1 MEHNLEGHIE
11 ALIFMTKDEISAAE
25 IAESLSEQMETI
37 FEPNKIVQII
47 ENLKLKYDQGSFSYT
62 IEMVSGGYK
71 FMTKAP
77 YFDTI
82 ANHLR
87 LTTKKKLSPAAIETL
102 AIIAYKQPVT
112 KVELESIRGV
122 NSDYSIQKLL
132 DKELVEIAG
141 RSDGP
146 GRPLLYITSQKF
158 MDYFGLED
166 LADLPKLKDFD
177 NPFSEIGEKAPIE
190 EVLIENDKN
199 GRNKNNQ

>member
-11 ALIFMTKDEISAAE
+11 ALIFMAKDEISAGD
-25 IAESLSEQMETI
+25 IAESLSEQLETI
-37 FEPNKIVQII
+37 IEPQKIVQII
-47 ENLKLKYDQGSFSYT
+47 ENLKNKYDQGSFSFT
-62 IEMVSGGYK
+62 IEKVSGGYK
-71 FMTKAP
+71 FMTKAA

-132 DKELVEIAG
+132 DKELVEISG

-146 GRPLLYITSQKF
+146 GRPLFYTTSQKF
-158 MDYFGLED
+158 MDYFGLKE
-166 LADLPKLKDFD
+166 LADLPKLKDFE

-199 GRNKNNQ
+199 GRDKST